1 MDTSALIHLL
11 SVLLQVAAIVL
22 AFRLIPL
29 TGRRLAWLLLSAAFL
44 LMGLRR
50 VIEYAFEHEAIIM
63 AWHNAI
69 MEISGLVVSL
79 FAVGGVYLMREV
91 FLERKRAEDRFRSVN
106 AAAQDAVVMI
116 DATGKIYVWN
126 DAATRLFGYTPEE
139 AQGGKLHE
147 LIVPARFRDAALAG
161 LQRFHE
167 TGTGPVIGKTVELV
181 ARRKDGTEFP
191 AEHSISALRVD
202 GVWHAVG
209 IVRDITERNASRRKL
224 EKQLDELHRFEKLAV
239 GRELRMQE
247 LAEENRVLKDKLA
260 KREQP

>member
-29 TGRRLAWLLLSAAFL
+29 TGRRLAWLLLCAAFA

-50 VIEYAFEHEAIIM
+50 VVEYAFEHEAIGM
-63 AWHNAI
+63 VWYNAV

-79 FAVGGVYLMREV
+79 SVAGGVYLMREI
-91 FLERKRAEDRFRSVN
+91 FLEHKRAQERFRSVCI
-106 AAAQDAVVMI
+106 AAQDAVIMVN
-116 DATGKIYVWN
+116 AEGRIYIWN
-126 DAATRLFGYTPEE
+126 DAATRLFGFAPEE
-139 AQGGKLHE
+139 ARSGKLHD
-147 LIVPARFRDAALAG
+147 LIVPARFHDAAVAG
-161 LQRFHE
+161 MNRFQE
-167 TGTGPVIGKTVELV
+167 TGAGPVIGKTVELI

-191 AEHSISALRVD
+191 AEHSISALQVD

-209 IVRDITERNASRRKL
+209 IVRDITERKAAQRRL
-224 EKQLDELHRFEKLAV
+224 EEQLDELRRFEKLAI

-247 LAEENRVLKDKLA
+247 LAQENRALKDRLA
-260 KREQP
+260 KRERP

>member
-1 MDTSALIHLL
+1 MDASALIHLL
-11 SVLLQVAAIVL
+11 SVLLLIAAIVL

-50 VIEYAFEHEAIIM
+50 VVEYAFDHEAIGT
-63 AWHNAI
+63 AWRHAVTDTI
-69 MEISGLVVSL
+69 ALVMSL
-79 FAVGGVYLMREV
+79 FVVGGVYLMREV
-91 FLERKRAEDRFRSVN
+91 FLERKRAEDRFRSVS

-139 AQGGKLHE
+139 ALGGTLHE

-161 LQRFHE
+161 FKRFHE
-167 TGTGPVIGKTVELV
+167 TGAGPVIGKTVELV

-191 AEHSISALRVD
+191 AEHSISALQVD

-209 IVRDITERNASRRKL
+209 IVRDITERKEIQRKL
-224 EKQLDELHRFEKLAV
+224 EEQVDELRRFEKLAV

-247 LAEENRVLKDKLA
+247 LAEENRALKDKLA
-260 KREQP
+260 KPEQS